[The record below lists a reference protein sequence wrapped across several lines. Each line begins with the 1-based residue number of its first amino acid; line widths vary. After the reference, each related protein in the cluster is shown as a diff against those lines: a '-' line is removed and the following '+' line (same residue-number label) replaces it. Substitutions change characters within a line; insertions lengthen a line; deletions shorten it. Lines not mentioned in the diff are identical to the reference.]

1 MVYVFEYNIVTKF
14 IIFFTIMIN
23 STYSCAQVGNLTI
36 KIAGVKDLK
45 GDIHAFIYSS
55 KDGFPVDLSKA
66 AESKMVKAN
75 TQTLTLKF
83 SNIKHGFYAVS
94 VYHDKDSNGRVSQWN
109 DLSWDSNIL
118 GIPIE
123 PVGVSNNAKG
133 SFGPPKFEDAK
144 FYLDKDI
151 TIEITIE

>member
-1 MVYVFEYNIVTKF
+1 
-14 IIFFTIMIN
+14 
-23 STYSCAQVGNLTI
+23 VGNLTI

-55 KDGFPVDLSKA
+55 KDGFPVDLSKV

-75 TQTLTLKF
+75 TQILTLKF
-83 SNIKHGFYAVS
+83 SNIKHSFYAVS
-94 VYHDKDSNGRVSQWN
+94 VYHDKDSNGRVN
-109 DLSWDSNIL
+109 SNIL

-133 SFGPPKFEDAK
+133 RFGPPKFEDAK
-144 FYLDKDI
+144 FYLEKDI

>member
-1 MVYVFEYNIVTKF
+1 
-14 IIFFTIMIN
+14 MIN

-83 SNIKHGFYAVS
+83 TNIKHGFYAVS
-94 VYHDKDSNGRVSQWN
+94 AYHDKDSNGRIN
-109 DLSWDSNIL
+109 SNFL

-133 SFGPPKFEDAK
+133 RFGPPKFEDAK

-151 TIEITIE
+151 TIGITIE